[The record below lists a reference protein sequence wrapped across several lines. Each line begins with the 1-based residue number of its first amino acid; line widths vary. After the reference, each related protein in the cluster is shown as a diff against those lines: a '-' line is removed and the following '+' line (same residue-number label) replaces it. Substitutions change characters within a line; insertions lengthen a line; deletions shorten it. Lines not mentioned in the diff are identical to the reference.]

1 MDRER
6 ENTISSSFSYNFFIN
21 RGAERQKSQIHAL
34 AIVKSGLNFS
44 FVHRF
49 EAINHTYYLRG
60 SSNDKKRRK
69 IAHEF
74 CLQLFYF
81 SDYLSVN
88 TELLLITDGRS
99 NDPKKFGFKL
109 EKIKEKFTAI
119 GVEVSAIGV
128 GRINEREIQ
137 TEVF

>member
-1 MDRER
+1 M
-6 ENTISSSFSYNFFIN
+6 T
-21 RGAERQKSQIHAL
+21 
-34 AIVKSGLNFS
+34 
-44 FVHRF
+44 
-49 EAINHTYYLRG
+49 
-60 SSNDKKRRK
+60 KKEKK
-69 IAHEF
+69 IAHELF
-74 CLQLFYF
+74 LYLFYF

>member
-1 MDRER
+1 MTKKKRK
-6 ENTISSSFSYNFFIN
+6 NQPTYFLPLSSF
-21 RGAERQKSQIHAL
+21 L
-34 AIVKSGLNFS
+34 
-44 FVHRF
+44 
-49 EAINHTYYLRG
+49 
-60 SSNDKKRRK
+60 
-69 IAHEF
+69 
-74 CLQLFYF
+74 
-81 SDYLSVN
+81 DYLSVN

-137 TEVF
+137 ASVLDVSLKMF